1 MSLVACTVALVPIVT
16 GCAPDDELG
25 DLRHLQVIAVDY
37 ELGSV
42 LLTNTGASNVRTQG
56 LWLYQDGAFA
66 EFQIFTIAPRA
77 AILFS
82 LREIGGADPAGGEI
96 ALFASDSFTDADTMI
111 DYVAWGPSG
120 HDRSALASEA
130 GLWGPG
136 EYVEIE
142 SDTVAILR
150 ADQANI
156 GAVSWVSDD
165 E

>member
-1 MSLVACTVALVPIVT
+1 MALVAILTAC
-16 GCAPDDELG
+16 GSDDGLG
-25 DLRHLQVIAVDY
+25 DLEHLQVIAVDY
-37 ELGSV
+37 ELGSM
-42 LLTNTGASNVRTQG
+42 LLTNVGASNVRTQG
-56 LWLYQDGAFA
+56 LWVYQDGVSS

-77 AILFS
+77 SILFS
-82 LREIGGADPAGGEI
+82 LREVGGADPAGGEI
-96 ALFASDSFTDADTMI
+96 ALFAGDSFTDPDAMI

-120 HDRSALASEA
+120 HDKSELASEA

-136 EYVEIE
+136 EYIETE

-156 GAVSWVSDD
+156 GAVSWVSED